1 MGDGLFAQHGVKKG
15 VVLQK
20 VNGVAMRSIDD
31 LQKVVKQANSS
42 TEPVL
47 FISGIN
53 AAGKRVFYSVP
64 LQ

>member
-1 MGDGLFAQHGVKKG
+1 M
-15 VVLQK
+15 VLQK